1 MIPALYIART
11 GLNAQETQLSVI
23 SNNLANVNTGGFKK
37 SRVQFEDLIYKTERA
52 VGAETV
58 NGGQVPS
65 GVQVGLGVRVTSV
78 QKLFTQGDFTETGN
92 ELDMAI
98 QGDGFFKIVRD
109 GQDFYTRA
117 GNFTL
122 DTDGFI
128 VNPNGDRLQPE
139 FAIPSDTTEINIDG
153 SGLLVAQ
160 DATGATVGSVQL
172 TLQSFVNPGGLKSN
186 GGNLFSETDA
196 SGSPIENN
204 PGTNGTGTLAQRFIE
219 TSNVEIT
226 DELVNLIITQ
236 RAFETNSKAITTA
249 DQLLEIANNLKR

>member
-11 GLNAQETQLSVI
+11 GLKGQETQLSVI
-23 SNNLANVNTGGFKK
+23 SNNLANVNTSGFKK

-58 NGGQVPS
+58 GGGQVPA
-65 GVQVGLGVRVTSV
+65 GVQIGLGSRVTSV
-78 QKLFTQGDFTETGN
+78 QKLFTQGDLSETGN

-98 QGDGFFKIVRD
+98 QGDGFFHIVRD
-109 GQDFYTRA
+109 GKDFYTRT

-122 DTDGFI
+122 DADGFI

-139 FAIPSDTTEINIDG
+139 FSVPTEATEVNIDT

-160 DATGATVGSVQL
+160 DASGATLGSVQL
-172 TLQSFVNPGGLKSN
+172 TLQSFVNPGGMKSI
-186 GGNLFSETDA
+186 GGNLFSETEA
-196 SGSPIENN
+196 SGSPTENN
-204 PGTNGTGTLAQRFIE
+204 PGTNGAGSLAQRFVE
-219 TSNVEIT
+219 TSNVDIT
-226 DELVNLIITQ
+226 EELVNLIITQ